1 MKIACFFPGIGYTAD
16 RPLLYFSRKI
26 AKAAGYEIMTVP
38 YGGFE
43 SGIFG
48 DKEKMKRAFETAL
61 GQTEEILKDIDFEKY
76 EDILFI
82 SKSVGTAVSSYYG
95 EVKKLKTRNV
105 LYTPVPQ
112 TIPLIRNDCIIF
124 HGTADPWYEH
134 EAFLK
139 DVKDTDLRYYLTE
152 GADHSLET
160 GDMDRDLE
168 NLKEIMRIT
177 DKYIKS

>member
-1 MKIACFFPGIGYTAD
+1 M
-16 RPLLYFSRKI
+16 
-26 AKAAGYEIMTVP
+26 V
-38 YGGFE
+38 
-43 SGIFG
+43 
-48 DKEKMKRAFETAL
+48 
-61 GQTEEILKDIDFEKY
+61 KY

>member
-1 MKIACFFPGIGYTAD
+1 
-16 RPLLYFSRKI
+16 
-26 AKAAGYEIMTVP
+26 MTVP

-112 TIPLIRNDCIIF
+112 TIPLIRNV
-124 HGTADPWYEH
+124 
-134 EAFLK
+134 FL
-139 DVKDTDLRYYLTE
+139 R
-152 GADHSLET
+152 
-160 GDMDRDLE
+160 
-168 NLKEIMRIT
+168 LKT
-177 DKYIKS
+177 H